1 MPSCGGETRPLII
14 AHRGAR
20 SLAPENTIAAARKA
34 LEVGTDLWEL
44 DVGMTADGEL
54 LVIHD
59 NTLTRTSNVKQ
70 VFPGRRPWSL
80 AEFTLEEIRKLD
92 FGTWFTRQDPFGQIA
107 AGAISPTEIESY
119 LGEPAPTLREAL
131 VFTREHKWRVNVEI
145 KDLRHTPGDSQVVPG
160 VLALVRELDMADRV
174 LVSSFRHT
182 YLKEMRRRDSRIATG
197 ALVNKP
203 HAEPTSLLKR
213 LGAQAYHPSLTA
225 FRREE
230 VSSLRTHG
238 FQVNVWT
245 VNDPEVMKSLRS
257 AGVTGIFTDFPQL
270 LGPLLAERC

>member
-1 MPSCGGETRPLII
+1 MSSPGSKGRPLII

-34 LEVGTDLWEL
+34 LELGADMWEL
-44 DVGMTADGEL
+44 DLGMTADGEL

-70 VFPGRRPWSL
+70 VFPKRRPWSL
-80 AEFTLEEIRKLD
+80 AEFTLDEIRKLD
-92 FGTWFTRQDPFGQIA
+92 FGTWFTDKDPFGQIA
-107 AGAISPTEIESY
+107 AGAVSPREIGSY
-119 LGEPAPTLREAL
+119 RGEPAPTLREAL
-131 VFTREHKWRVNVEI
+131 VFTREHKWGVNVEI
-145 KDLRHTPGDSQVVPG
+145 KDLRHTPGGSQAVSK
-160 VLALVRELDMADRV
+160 VLALLEELDMADLV

-182 YLKEMRRRDSRIATG
+182 YLREIRRNDPGIATG

-203 HAEPTSLLKR
+203 HADPKSLLQR
-213 LGAQAYHPSLTA
+213 LGAQAYHPSLAA

-230 VSSLRTHG
+230 VSGLRALG

-245 VNDPEVMKSLRS
+245 VNEPEVMSGLLS
-257 AGVTGIFTDFPQL
+257 AGVSGIFTDFPQVM
-270 LGPLLAERC
+270 GPLATEPE